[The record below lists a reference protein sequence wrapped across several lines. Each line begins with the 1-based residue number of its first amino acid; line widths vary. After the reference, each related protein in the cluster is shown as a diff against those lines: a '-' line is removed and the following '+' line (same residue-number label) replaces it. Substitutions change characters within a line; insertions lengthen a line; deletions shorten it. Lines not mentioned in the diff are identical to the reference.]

1 MEQLIKTI
9 EENFNTIVIEKINMI
24 NVIVIKFENGMK
36 IDFPVKLITDCI

>member
-1 MEQLIKTI
+1 MEKLIKII
-9 EENFNTIVIEKINMI
+9 EENYNTRVIEKTMMI

>member
-9 EENFNTIVIEKINMI
+9 EENFNTRVIKKINMV

-36 IDFPVKLITDCI
+36 IDFPVKLIVD

>member
-9 EENFNTIVIEKINMI
+9 EENFNTKVIEKVEMI

-36 IDFPVKLITDCI
+36 IDFPIKLILV